1 MLCLL
6 PAHPFHRGPSPILH
20 RARKFQF
27 NTTYTKVNWLIR
39 RCGHTGREHG
49 AVHVV
54 GNHFEYAMEVIMFF
68 YSVVIN
74 VSSTARVLDGAG
86 GLYPVISI
94 YQPVVHQSLGE
105 GIGYALTLT
114 IPR

>member
-1 MLCLL
+1 
-6 PAHPFHRGPSPILH
+6 
-20 RARKFQF
+20 
-27 NTTYTKVNWLIR
+27 
-39 RCGHTGREHG
+39 
-49 AVHVV
+49 
-54 GNHFEYAMEVIMFF
+54 MFF

-94 YQPVVHQSLGE
+94 YQSVVHQSLGE